1 MNHSLSMVRTMYNK
15 SMLVSNQ
22 WQSYQLLDAGDGRR
36 LESWKDTLLDRPDP
50 TAIWA
55 KGAPASTWSKA
66 DAIYHRSNKGGG
78 SWEFKHTFPSQWTIS
93 YKDLR
98 FKVSP
103 TGFKHTGLFP
113 EQATNWDFIMD
124 KIKGCGRDDI
134 KVLNLFAYTGGATMA
149 ASKAGANE
157 VVHVDAS
164 KGMIQWAK
172 DNSELNHLNG
182 HTIRYIVDDV
192 TKFVA
197 REIRRGHHYDGIIL
211 DPPSYGRGPNGEL
224 WKLEDQLA
232 DLIHSTARLLSEH
245 PLFYIINCY
254 TQGFSLTTLWNILS
268 TSLPLSDA
276 TLIVDEIGLPILSG
290 SLVLPCGIVGRV
302 SYD

>member
-1 MNHSLSMVRTMYNK
+1 
-15 SMLVSNQ
+15 MLVSNQ
-22 WQSYQLLDAGDGRR
+22 WDSYTLLDAGNGRR
-36 LESWKDTLLDRPDP
+36 LEKWNDVLLDRPDP
-50 TAIWA
+50 TAIWKTNLDQKQWA
-55 KGAPASTWSKA
+55 KA

-78 SWEFKHTFPSQWTIS
+78 YWESKKEIASQWVLP
-93 YKDLR
+93 YRDLR

-113 EQATNWDFIMD
+113 EQATNWDFVAD
-124 KIKGCGRDDI
+124 LIKQSGRDDI
-134 KVLNLFAYTGGATMA
+134 KVLNLFAYTGGATMS
-149 ASKAGANE
+149 ASKAGAKE

-172 DNSELNHLNG
+172 ENMHLCGLDG
-182 HTIRYIVDDV
+182 HTIRFIVDDV

-197 REIRRGHHYDGIIL
+197 REIRRGRHYDGIIL

-232 DLIHSTARLLSEH
+232 GLIESTAQLLSDQ
-245 PLFYIINCY
+245 PLFYLINCY
-254 TQGFSLTTLWNILS
+254 TQGFSQTTLWNILS
-268 TSLPLSDA
+268 TTLPSHGSTIL
-276 TLIVDEIGLPILSG
+276 VDEIGLPISST

-302 SYD
+302 SYDQYTI